1 MDKKTKQRI
10 VNAARMISR
19 WHKPRLAAKKKAQI
33 DKALFLCS
41 SCGTLCY
48 EGKSQI
54 RFFEY
59 KEKYKKYK
67 LVMEAPHMDH
77 IEPVVDLKQG
87 FPFLPDGW
95 PDFNTYF
102 RRMFSEESNFV
113 ALCQTCHKLKSK
125 AEGEIRRKYN
135 KKINKKDLTKSKKKR
150 KLKSKRN

>member
-1 MDKKTKQRI
+1 MDNKTKARI
-10 VNAARMISR
+10 INAARKLSR
-19 WHKPRLAAKKKAQI
+19 WHKPRLAAKKKAQV

-59 KEKYKKYK
+59 KEKYRKYR

-77 IEPVVDLKQG
+77 IVPVVDPEAG
-87 FPFLPDGW
+87 FPYLPDGW

-102 RRMFSEESNFV
+102 RRMFSDENNFI
-113 ALCQTCHKLKSK
+113 ALCQSCHKTKTI
-125 AEGEIRRKYN
+125 AENQIRKQNR
-135 KKINKKDLTKSKKKR
+135 KKINKKSLTKARKKR
-150 KLKSKRN
+150 KLKSNRN

>member
-10 VNAARMISR
+10 VSAVRQISR
-19 WHKPRLAAKKKAQI
+19 WHKPRVAAKKKAQI

-67 LVMEAPHMDH
+67 LVMEPPHMDH
-77 IEPVVDLKQG
+77 VIPVVDPATG
-87 FPFLPDGW
+87 FPLLEDGW

-102 RRMFSEESNFV
+102 RRMFTGEENFV
-113 ALCQTCHKLKSK
+113 ALCQDCHVKKSK
-125 AEGEIRRKYN
+125 AENEIRRQTR
-135 KKINKKDLTKSKKKR
+135 KKINKKDLTKVRKKSKM
-150 KLKSKRN
+150 KSKR